1 MEIPFSIDCATSKC
15 HTVHMR
21 ARTSVIL
28 GIVAAVVLSGCAASS
43 VSPTE
48 TTSALSSD
56 SSSATEEVFT
66 PIVGN
71 VLATPIA
78 VPATDGLTHL
88 AYELVLTN
96 VIGVPITM
104 ESVSVEGDGA
114 ELLRLSGDD
123 LTSWMRPSGG
133 PTPGRVMSPGQQAVI
148 TLDVTLPPDSD
159 TPKEL
164 AHTIEFAPESA
175 IPPLIEKSMTQTIAR
190 TSMDS
195 NTPIVIASP
204 VLGDNWLD
212 GNSCCEVTPHRGAI
226 NPVNGALYA
235 PERFAIDFV
244 QLDESGRIFDG
255 ANDDITSFA
264 YYGADILAVAD
275 GPIVS
280 MEWDLPEETP
290 GAHPVGLELSQYGG
304 NHIVQDIGGGHY
316 AFYAHLQGKNP
327 HGLSVGQDLKRGD
340 VIGQLGN
347 SGNTDIPHLH
357 FHVMD
362 SPLPLASN
370 GLPFLIDSFTL
381 AGTVKEPALMECMET
396 SVPCGVDGSGSAV
409 MKAKSP
415 LYRDVISI
423 AR

>member
-1 MEIPFSIDCATSKC
+1 
-15 HTVHMR
+15 MR
-21 ARTSVIL
+21 TRASVII
-28 GIVAAVVLSGCAASS
+28 GIVTAAVLCGCSASS
-43 VSPTE
+43 ISPTE
-48 TTSALSSD
+48 SASASPSD
-56 SSSATEEVFT
+56 SPVATEEIFT
-66 PIVGN
+66 PIVGS
-71 VLATPIA
+71 VLATPVA

-96 VIGVPITM
+96 VIGVPVTM
-104 ESVSVEGDGA
+104 ESVAVEADGI
-114 ELLRLSGDD
+114 ELLQLGDDD
-123 LTSWMRPSGG
+123 LTPWMRPSGG
-133 PTPGRVMSPGQQAVI
+133 PTPGRMMAPGQQAVI
-148 TLDVTLPPDSD
+148 TLDVTLPAETK

-164 AHTIEFAPESA
+164 THTIEFSPEIA

-190 TSMDS
+190 TSVDS

-204 VLGDNWLD
+204 VAGDNWLD
-212 GNSCCEVTPHRGAI
+212 GNSCCEVTPHRSAI
-226 NPVNGALYA
+226 NPINGALYA

-244 QLDESGRIFDG
+244 QLDDSGRIFDG

-327 HGLSVGQDLKRGD
+327 RDLTVGQDLRRGD

-370 GLPFLIDSFTL
+370 GLPFLIDSFRL
-381 AGTVKEPALMECMET
+381 AGTVAEPTLMECMET
-396 SVPCGVDGSGSAV
+396 SIPCGVDDSARAA
-409 MKAKSP
+409 MKEKSP
-415 LYRDVISI
+415 LYRDVISVKP
-423 AR
+423 